1 MDDVEIKKLLKE
13 KVINQHFVS
22 NFYLQIWRK
31 NGRLFCLRDNKIIEL
46 KANTSS
52 VAAKKLFYKV
62 EKITDNVIKLL
73 YYRYSKY
80 LELYEVFFGDLEFL
94 KFMSEYDSK
103 YPDTINR
110 MDDFEKLQE
119 LCKVNF
125 LEKKYSKMENKIA
138 MLLGTINSTEYLSQ
152 ELLTN
157 IFSDCNNECYI
168 LLFLY
173 SQYFR
178 TINFYNIM
186 EKELC
191 SVWYGKTQLSPEE
204 KASFIKLSLYAEAIK
219 NTFLAIQNGFKLE
232 FIFNS
237 TKVDF
242 LTSDHPVFSDVVQGK
257 IILSAPISPKLLIRL
272 RQPENKV
279 KMSKKIK
286 FECIHSVS
294 RIKKFNKILINKKNN
309 IYFSTSKEQ
318 LHQIIQVMSPR

>member
-80 LELYEVFFGDLEFL
+80 PKLYEFFWRDLEFL
-94 KFMSEYDSK
+94 KFVSEYDSK
-103 YPDTINR
+103 YPDTININR
-110 MDDFEKLQE
+110 MDDFKKLQE
-119 LCKVNF
+119 LYQVNF
-125 LEKKYSKMENKIA
+125 LEKKYSNMEYKIA
-138 MLLGTINSTEYLSQ
+138 ILLRTINSTEYLSQ
-152 ELLTN
+152 EVLTN

-191 SVWYGKTQLSPEE
+191 GLWYGKTKLSPEE
-204 KASFIKLSLYAEAIK
+204 KDSFIKLSLYAEALK
-219 NTFLAIQNGFKLE
+219 KTFLAIQNGFELE

-242 LTSDHPVFSDVVQGK
+242 LTSDHPVFSDMVQGK

-272 RQPENKV
+272 RYPENKV
-279 KMSKKIK
+279 NKIK
-286 FECIHSVS
+286 FQRINSALK
-294 RIKKFNKILINKKNN
+294 IKKFNKILINKRNN

-318 LHQIIQVMSPR
+318 LYQVIQIMSPR